1 MIKPNSSKENNPI
14 AIYGLS
20 IYFTQQY
27 PLIQNTR
34 SILINYCESISQKD
48 FVKIDNG
55 FGIASIRDLLV
66 HIANCY
72 RAWLG
77 RSLKK
82 EVDLVPCDQIRSI
95 NDVSNLFKK
104 VDKQM
109 QQFIDFVEKEQP
121 TTMTISRNGE
131 ILKLS
136 PLRLF
141 SHVTTH
147 EFHHKGQI
155 LSLSRQLGYTPVD
168 TDIIQ

>member
-1 MIKPNSSKENNPI
+1 MIKPTPSEESNPTENLN
-14 AIYGLS
+14 LVM
-20 IYFTQQY
+20 YFEQQY
-27 PLIQNTR
+27 LLIKGSR
-34 SILINYCESISQKD
+34 ALLIDYCKSISQKD
-48 FVKIDNG
+48 FVMANNA

-72 RAWLG
+72 RTWLG

-82 EVDLVPCDQIRSI
+82 EIDLISCDQIRSI
-95 NDVSNLFKK
+95 TDVSNLFEK

-109 QQFIDFVEKEQP
+109 QQFIDFVEKERP
-121 TTMTISRNGE
+121 KTIVVLRNGE
-131 ILKLS
+131 VLRLS
-136 PLRLF
+136 PLHLF

-155 LSLSRQLGYTPVD
+155 LSLSRHLGYTPVD